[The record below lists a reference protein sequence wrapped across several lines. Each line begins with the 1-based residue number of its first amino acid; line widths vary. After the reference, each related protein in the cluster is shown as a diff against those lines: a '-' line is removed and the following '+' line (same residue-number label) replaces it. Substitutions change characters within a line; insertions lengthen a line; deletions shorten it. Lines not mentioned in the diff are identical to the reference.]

1 MVLHPSFAPAHTSLG
16 KLFLFQKQTKKAL
29 IEFQKTLDLSPNDGD
44 AFLGLARLEAQQ
56 AGQAGQGGGEGGR
69 EEGLRRAAELYG
81 KAVGMEPTSGYESA
95 WFDFGV
101 VLSQLGRHEEAAEK
115 FEQATAL
122 NENMMNFEM
131 LGQVSPPSLPPSP
144 FFGFFIFSSHFTV
157 PPASAPTPQKCHN
170 HVDNKKETK

>member
-1 MVLHPSFAPAHTSLG
+1 MYKHALVLHPSFAPAHTSLG

-29 IEFQKTLDLSPNDGD
+29 IEFKKALNLSPNDGD

-69 EEGLRRAAELYG
+69 EEGLRKAAELYG

-122 NENMMNFEM
+122 NEKMMNFEM
-131 LGQVSPPSLPPSP
+131 LGQVCRNKQALPPSLLW
-144 FFGFFIFSSHFTV
+144 FIHVLLLLHRATGRRTNV
-157 PPASAPTPQKCHN
+157 PKI
-170 HVDNKKETK
+170 